1 MKEDM
6 SQASRI
12 INLAILLSG
21 SGRTL
26 QNFIDLIKA
35 GELAARITVVIS
47 SVEGAYGLERAKQN
61 NIPAHLIPRK
71 AFANKKDFSDAIVKC
86 LAQYPVDFVLM
97 AGFIHLFLI
106 PDELMGKVINI
117 HPALLPKFGGKG
129 MYYHHVH
136 EAVLRA
142 GEKES
147 GCTVH
152 FADNIY
158 DHGPIILQRRVPVL
172 PGDTPESLAERVFK
186 EECIAYPE
194 AVRLLA
200 QQKAGKA

>member
-1 MKEDM
+1 MPENC
-6 SQASRI
+6 RI
-12 INLAILLSG
+12 LNLAVLLSG

-26 QNFIDLIKA
+26 QNFVDLIKA
-35 GELAARITVVIS
+35 GNLPARIVVVVS

-61 NIPAHLIPRK
+61 NIPAHLIRRK
-71 AFANKKDFSDAIVKC
+71 DFPDKRTFSDAIAKC
-86 LAQYPVDFVLM
+86 LSQYQIDYVLM
-97 AGFIHLFLI
+97 AGFLHLFLI
-106 PDELMGKVINI
+106 ADALKGKVVNI

-136 EAVLRA
+136 EAVLKA

-152 FADNIY
+152 FADDVY
-158 DHGPIILQRRVPVL
+158 DHGHIILQRSVPVL
-172 PGDTPESLAERVFK
+172 PGDTADTLADRVFK

-200 QQKAGKA
+200 EGKVSAR